1 MASMLKKLLGNQAIL
16 YFFLLLGAV
25 NVVLYLCT
33 KRYEC
38 LGTLLLTA
46 YLSNFVT
53 GNRTV
58 DIIIALIVA
67 NVLLGCGVLK
77 EGQAP
82 CDTTCQQQEK
92 RDRAQSFL
100 MYARGEGA
108 DVE

>member
-1 MASMLKKLLGNQAIL
+1 MASMLKKLLGSQAIL

-53 GNRTV
+53 KNRTV
-58 DIIIALIVA
+58 DIIVALIVA
-67 NVLLGCGVLK
+67 NVVLGCGVYK
-77 EGQAP
+77 EGLCSKKSAP
-82 CDTTCQQQEK
+82 ESATEEEDENEESQ
-92 RDRAQSFL
+92 
-100 MYARGEGA
+100 
-108 DVE
+108 